1 MKIIDLYIGMSRE
14 DHTLPNAFRFKGR
27 IFNKGL
33 FGENY
38 YDVTDYKKYPNKF
51 LEDIFLW
58 AGYRELN
65 WPIEVL
71 NEEYDLLREER
82 KKLWT

>member
-1 MKIIDLYIGMSRE
+1 MKIIDLYVGISKE
-14 DHTLPNAFRFKGR
+14 DYALPNAFRFKGR

-33 FGENY
+33 FGGNY